1 MIRFGPWSTTLGLGA
16 LFALAVAVLLMARP
30 AQRRDN
36 RWVAA
41 LLVVMALKLTPY
53 VIGYA
58 GFYDAYPWL
67 SFAPFDHVL
76 AFGPLL
82 WLHVQ
87 QRTREALPQGWGWHL
102 LPALLALAYT
112 SACFLQPL
120 AWKDHWNEQVHA
132 PFVDPAVTGLGLVSL
147 AVYLGLAWR
156 RHRAFQAWLA
166 QHVSNAA
173 EHRYDGLTGT
183 LLALGVWLAVSL
195 PYEAATAIWRL
206 DYFDRFGLYLALTAI
221 AFALGLEAWRHAG
234 QRHPLEPPA
243 PEPGPVA
250 AEPPAVEPPARNA
263 PDWTALGAAWRDRT
277 QAEGWFHDPEL
288 SLDGLARRLGTNTSY
303 LSRAFNEGLGQGFA
317 DVIGAL
323 RVGWLQQRLDDGAA
337 DDLLDLALQA
347 GFASKTS
354 FNRVFKAQT
363 GMTPSAWRRARS

>member
-16 LFALAVAVLLMARP
+16 LFALAVAALLMVPP
-30 AQRRDN
+30 AQRRAN

-76 AFGPLL
+76 AVGPLL

-87 QRTREALPQGWGWHL
+87 QRTRATLPRGWGWHL
-102 LPALLALAYT
+102 LPAGVAAAYA
-112 SACFLQPL
+112 SVCFLQPL
-120 AWKDHWNEQVHA
+120 GWKDDWNERVHA
-132 PFVDPAVTGLGLVSL
+132 PFIDPALTWAGLLSL

-156 RHRAFQAWLA
+156 RHQAFQRWLA

-173 EHRYDGLTGT
+173 EHRYDGLRGT
-183 LLALGVWLAVSL
+183 LLAVGVWLAVSL
-195 PYEAATAIWRL
+195 PYEAATALWRL
-206 DYFDRFGLYLALTAI
+206 NYFDRFGLYLLLTAI
-221 AFALGLEAWRHAG
+221 AFALGLEAWRHAVSG
-234 QRHPLEPPA
+234 HPLEPA
-243 PEPGPVA
+243 TS
-250 AEPPAVEPPARNA
+250 EPPAIEPPAPRSP
-263 PDWTALGAAWRDRT
+263 PDWAALGATWRDRT
-277 QAEGWFHDPEL
+277 QAEGWFRDPEL

-303 LSRAFNEGLGQGFA
+303 LSRAFNEGLGHGFA
-317 DVIGAL
+317 DVIGRL
-323 RVGWLQQRLDDGAA
+323 RVDWLQQRLAAGATE
-337 DDLLDLALQA
+337 DLLDLALQA

-363 GMTPSAWRRARS
+363 GMTPSAWRRAKS